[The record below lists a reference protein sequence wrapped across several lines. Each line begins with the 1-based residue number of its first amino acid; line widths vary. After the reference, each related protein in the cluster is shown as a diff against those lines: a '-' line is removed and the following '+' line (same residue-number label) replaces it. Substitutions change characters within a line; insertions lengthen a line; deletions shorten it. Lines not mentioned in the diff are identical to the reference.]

1 MDKKVTWLHLS
12 DLHFRVTEDNFESE
26 LIYDRLLEDL
36 KHIEEHIDLVFVTG
50 DIAYSGRIEEYER
63 ASIFFNNVLEILSLG
78 REAIFFVPGNHDVQR
93 SNTANYVSKMLDG
106 INSEK
111 EVAEILGSKELREIF
126 LKRLNNYYDFVK
138 NSAFPIEKS
147 ELSYTKN
154 ININGIEI
162 AVVGLNSAWGS
173 NSNLEK
179 GNIILGE
186 RQVIE
191 AFSKIHNPQVTIT
204 LLHHPIYYFRD
215 EDVESVESVINNRSD
230 FVLHG
235 HIHRRKVIT
244 QKMPDSMVHY
254 LVAGASYEK
263 NSTTTNLAY
272 NYVSA
277 DFESG
282 IADICLR
289 KYDNISSCWVSDKAY
304 GENGKS
310 VFLLRQSSFKLNDY
324 ISQTQRRVEG
334 VGYESTTAQLLVGK
348 LGENKLKLLEEL
360 QNSYQ
365 TSLLSEDDL
374 RQYLEVLLNL
384 NKKKIKEKIL
394 KIPAIPKQLLNGI
407 KDNKCVLFAGAG
419 ASMDAKMPSWKE
431 LVVALV
437 ERLKEEYSNLPNRE
451 LEEVEKLLCE
461 GKYMILAAYCLRKLG
476 AYEFSDVLK
485 QKLSCNGKKSYTHGL
500 LAKIPFR
507 AVITTNF
514 DLFIEQTN
522 SANGRMC
529 KTLLPNDMNISE
541 ERLGGALP
549 VLKIHGSYETPDSI
563 VLTKAGIRE
572 LLFNKPQYNE
582 TLKQYFTENTVL
594 FYGYSF
600 NDPDIDFILQGIM
613 ADKKGLTR
621 KHYALLPN
629 VGEIEIAYLL
639 QEYNIQVISY
649 DTEND
654 GHLAARGFLEN
665 IVQQLQQ

>member
-1 MDKKVTWLHLS
+1 MGKKVTWLHLS
-12 DLHFRVTEDNFESE
+12 DLHFRVREDDFKSE

-36 KHIEEHIDLVFVTG
+36 KHIEEHIDFVFVTG

-63 ASIFFNNVLEILSLG
+63 ASIFFNNVLEILNLG

-106 INSEK
+106 IKSEK
-111 EVAEILGSKELREIF
+111 EIAEILGSKELREIF

-138 NSAFPIEKS
+138 NYTFPIEKS

-154 ININGIEI
+154 INVNGIEI

-173 NSNLEK
+173 TSNLEK

-191 AFSKIHNPQVTIT
+191 AFSKIGNPQVTIT

-215 EDVESVESVINNRSD
+215 EDVESVETIINNRSD
-230 FVLHG
+230 FILHG
-235 HIHRRKVIT
+235 HIHKRKVIT
-244 QKMPDSMVHY
+244 QKMPDNMVHY
-254 LVAGASYEK
+254 LVAGASYEE
-263 NSTTTNLAY
+263 NSITSSLAY

-277 DFESG
+277 DFERG
-282 IADICLR
+282 IADIYLR
-289 KYDNISSCWVSDKAY
+289 KYDNNNSCWVSDNSY
-304 GENGKS
+304 SENGKLI
-310 VFLLRQSSFKLNDY
+310 FLLRQSFFKINDY
-324 ISQTQRRVEG
+324 ISQRRVGG
-334 VGYESTTAQLLVGK
+334 VGYESTIAQIQVGK

-365 TSLLSEDDL
+365 SSVLSEDDL
-374 RQYLEVLLNL
+374 RQYLEGLFQR
-384 NKKKIKEKIL
+384 KEIKEERL
-394 KIPAIPKQLLNGI
+394 RIPAIPKQLLNGI

-437 ERLKEEYSNLPNRE
+437 ERLKEEYFNLPNRE

-500 LAKIPFR
+500 LAKIPFK
-507 AVITTNF
+507 AVITTNL

-529 KTLLPNDMNISE
+529 RALLPNDMNISE

-549 VLKIHGSYETPDSI
+549 VLKIHGSYEIPDSI

-582 TLKQYFTENTVL
+582 TLKRYFTENTVL

-629 VGEIEIAYLL
+629 VGEIEIEYLL

-654 GHLAARGFLEN
+654 GHFAARGFLEN
-665 IVQQLQQ
+665 IVQQLQP

>member
-1 MDKKVTWLHLS
+1 MGKKVTWLHLS
-12 DLHFRVTEDNFESE
+12 DLHFRVTEDNFQSE

-50 DIAYSGRIEEYER
+50 DIAYSGRVEEYER
-63 ASIFFNNVLEILSLG
+63 ASDFFNKVLEILNLR

-138 NSAFPIEKS
+138 SNAFPIEKS

-154 ININGIEI
+154 INVNGIEI

-173 NSNLEK
+173 TSNLEK

-215 EDVESVESVINNRSD
+215 EDVESVETVINNRSD

-254 LVAGASYEK
+254 LVAGASYEE
-263 NSTTTNLAY
+263 NSITSGLAY

-282 IADICLR
+282 VADICLR
-289 KYDNISSCWVSDKAY
+289 KYDNISSCWVSDGSY

-310 VFLLRQSSFKLNDY
+310 IFLLRQSTFNINDF
-324 ISQTQRRVEG
+324 ISQVCIQDSKSEKKI
-334 VGYESTTAQLLVGK
+334 E
-348 LGENKLKLLEEL
+348 
-360 QNSYQ
+360 Q
-365 TSLLSEDDL
+365 TVASKFHDDKSSLLQEIQNRYQSSTLRDDDIK
-374 RQYLEVLLNL
+374 QILEVLLNPY
-384 NKKKIKEKIL
+384 KEVIKEKPL

-407 KDNKCVLFAGAG
+407 RDNKCVLFAGAG

-437 ERLKEEYSNLPNRE
+437 ERLKDEYSDLSNRE

-485 QKLSCNGKKSYTHGL
+485 QKLSCNGKKSYTHDL

-529 KTLLPNDMNISE
+529 KTLIPNDMNISE

-582 TLKQYFTENTVL
+582 TLKRYFTENTVL

>member
-1 MDKKVTWLHLS
+1 MGKKVTWLHLS

-26 LIYDRLLEDL
+26 IIYDRLLEDL

-63 ASIFFNNVLEILSLG
+63 ASIFFNKVLEILNLG
-78 REAIFFVPGNHDVQR
+78 KEVIFFVPGNHDVQR

-138 NSAFPIEKS
+138 KTAFPIEKS

-154 ININGIEI
+154 INVNGIEI

-191 AFSKIHNPQVTIT
+191 AYSKIQNPQVTIT

-272 NYVSA
+272 NYVST

-289 KYDNISSCWVSDKAY
+289 KYDNISSCWVSDKSY
-304 GENGKS
+304 GQNGKS
-310 VFLLRQSSFKLNDY
+310 IFLLRESSFKINDY
-324 ISQTQRRVEG
+324 ISQIG
-334 VGYESTTAQLLVGK
+334 VKGAG
-348 LGENKLKLLEEL
+348 NKIVIEQAPDRKIGDEILRSLPEL
-360 QNSYQ
+360 QKLYQ
-365 TSLLSEDDL
+365 AAVLNEDDIKKC
-374 RQYLEVLLNL
+374 LEFFLNL
-384 NKKKIKEKIL
+384 HKEEIKEKPL
-394 KIPAIPKQLLNGI
+394 GIPRIPKQLLNGI

-431 LVVALV
+431 LVMALV

-451 LEEVEKLLCE
+451 LDEVEKLLCE
-461 GKYMILAAYCLRKLG
+461 DKYMILAAYCLRKLG

-529 KTLLPNDMNISE
+529 KTLLPNDMNIAE

-549 VLKIHGSYETPDSI
+549 VFKIHGSYETPDSI
-563 VLTKAGIRE
+563 VLTKAGIRD

-582 TLKQYFTENTVL
+582 TLKRYFTENTVL

>member
-1 MDKKVTWLHLS
+1 MGKKVTWLHLS

-36 KHIEEHIDLVFVTG
+36 KQIEEHIDLVFVTG
-50 DIAYSGRIEEYER
+50 DIAYSGRVEEYER
-63 ASIFFNNVLEILSLG
+63 ASKFFNRVLKILNLG
-78 REAIFFVPGNHDVQR
+78 REAIFFVPGNHDIQR

-106 INSEK
+106 IHSEK
-111 EVAEILGSKELREIF
+111 EVAEILGSRELREIF
-126 LKRLNNYYDFVK
+126 LKRLNNYYDFVE
-138 NSAFPIEKS
+138 NNAFLIEKS
-147 ELSYTKN
+147 ELSYTKK
-154 ININGIEI
+154 INVNGIEI

-173 NSNLEK
+173 TSNSEK
-179 GNIILGE
+179 GNIVLGE

-191 AFSKIHNPQVTIT
+191 AFSKIGDAQVTIT
-204 LLHHPIYYFRD
+204 LLHHPTYYFRD
-215 EDVESVESVINNRSD
+215 EDVESVETVINNRSD

-254 LVAGASYEK
+254 LVAGASYEE
-263 NSTTTNLAY
+263 NSITSGLAY

-282 IADICLR
+282 VANICLR
-289 KYDNISSCWVSDKAY
+289 KYDNISSCWVSDDSY

-310 VFLLRQSSFKLNDY
+310 IFLLRHSTFNIKDY
-324 ISQTQRRVEG
+324 ISQVYAQGSENEKTIE
-334 VGYESTTAQLLVGK
+334 QLLFSEGHASQRM
-348 LGENKLKLLEEL
+348 LPQELLNKYHSSILREYDVKQLLELYNKYIE
-360 QNSYQ
+360 
-365 TSLLSEDDL
+365 EI
-374 RQYLEVLLNL
+374 
-384 NKKKIKEKIL
+384 KKKPL

-485 QKLSCNGKKSYTHGL
+485 QKLSCNGKKSYTHSL

-582 TLKQYFTENTVL
+582 TLKRYFTENTVL

>member
-1 MDKKVTWLHLS
+1 MGKKVTWLHLS
-12 DLHFRVTEDNFESE
+12 DLHFRVTEDKFESE

-50 DIAYSGRIEEYER
+50 DIAYSGRTEEYER
-63 ASIFFNNVLEILSLG
+63 ASKFFNNILEILNLG
-78 REAIFFVPGNHDVQR
+78 REAIFFVPGNHDIQR

-111 EVAEILGSKELREIF
+111 EVAEILGSKGLREIF

-138 NSAFPIEKS
+138 NNAFPIEKS

-154 ININGIEI
+154 ICVNGIEI

-173 NSNLEK
+173 NSNFEK

-263 NSTTTNLAY
+263 NGASTNLAY

-282 IADICLR
+282 IADIYLR
-289 KYDNISSCWVSDKAY
+289 KYDSISSCWVNDKSY

-310 VFLLRQSSFKLNDY
+310 ILLLRQSQFKLNDY
-324 ISQTQRRVEG
+324 ISQINVKGIDNKTEIKQAPDRKIGDEILR
-334 VGYESTTAQLLVGK
+334 LLP
-348 LGENKLKLLEEL
+348 EL
-360 QNSYQ
+360 QNLYQ
-365 TSLLSEDDL
+365 SAVLSEDDIKK
-374 RQYLEVLLNL
+374 YLQIFYLH
-384 NKKKIKEKIL
+384 KEEIREKPL
-394 KIPAIPKQLLNGI
+394 GIPAIPKQLLNGI

-431 LVVALV
+431 LVMALV

-451 LEEVEKLLCE
+451 LDEVEKLLCE
-461 GKYMILAAYCLRKLG
+461 GKYMILATYCFRKLG

-514 DLFIEQTN
+514 DLLIEQTN

-563 VLTKAGIRE
+563 VLTKTGIRE
-572 LLFNKPQYNE
+572 LLFNKLQYNE
-582 TLKQYFTENTVL
+582 TLKRYFTENTVL

-629 VGEIEIAYLL
+629 VGEIEISYLL

-665 IVQQLQQ
+665 IVQQLQR